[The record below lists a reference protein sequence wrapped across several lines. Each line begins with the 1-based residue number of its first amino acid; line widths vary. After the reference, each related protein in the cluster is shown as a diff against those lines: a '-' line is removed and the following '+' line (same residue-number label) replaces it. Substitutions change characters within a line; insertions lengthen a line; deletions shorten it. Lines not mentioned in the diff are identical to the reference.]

1 MGNVQVGLLGAGRMG
16 AFHGESIAFRVKGAD
31 LYAVADPVPGNAE
44 AFAKKLGSNIKA
56 FTDPLDMLEHP
67 AIDAVIIASPART
80 HAANIIAAAKKG
92 KAVFCE
98 KPMAVTLE
106 EADEV
111 IRAVNEESVPLQ
123 VGFNRRFA
131 KGFRSAYEEI
141 RAGKIGTPQL
151 MRSITR
157 DPALGDP
164 TSIPQW
170 TIFLETLIHDFDTL
184 LFLNPNAKP
193 IEVYAAADA
202 LVRPDF
208 KDKGFL
214 DTAVVTIKFDNGA
227 IATAEANFQAV
238 YGYDVRGEVFGSEG
252 MLTIGDIR
260 HTNMTRYNKDG
271 VSYNTIR
278 YDQDLLFD
286 AYVDELQSFVD
297 AVRNHKPTLVTGED
311 ARAAL
316 AIAAACIESCK
327 TKRPVTLKNGVP
339 QTV

>member
-1 MGNVQVGLLGAGRMG
+1 M
-16 AFHGESIAFRVKGAD
+16 D
-31 LYAVADPVPGNAE
+31 D
-44 AFAKKLGSNIKA
+44 
-56 FTDPLDMLEHP
+56 
-67 AIDAVIIASPART
+67 
-80 HAANIIAAAKKG
+80 
-92 KAVFCE
+92 
-98 KPMAVTLE
+98 
-106 EADEV
+106 
-111 IRAVNEESVPLQ
+111 
-123 VGFNRRFA
+123 
-131 KGFRSAYEEI
+131 
-141 RAGKIGTPQL
+141 
-151 MRSITR
+151 
-157 DPALGDP
+157 
-164 TSIPQW
+164 
-170 TIFLETLIHDFDTL
+170 FLETLIHDFDTL

-260 HTNMTRYNKDG
+260 YTNMTRYNKDG

-316 AIAAACIESCK
+316 AIAAACIESYK

>member
-170 TIFLETLIHDFDTL
+170 TIF
-184 LFLNPNAKP
+184 
-193 IEVYAAADA
+193 
-202 LVRPDF
+202 
-208 KDKGFL
+208 
-214 DTAVVTIKFDNGA
+214 
-227 IATAEANFQAV
+227 
-238 YGYDVRGEVFGSEG
+238 
-252 MLTIGDIR
+252 
-260 HTNMTRYNKDG
+260 
-271 VSYNTIR
+271 
-278 YDQDLLFD
+278 
-286 AYVDELQSFVD
+286 
-297 AVRNHKPTLVTGED
+297 
-311 ARAAL
+311 
-316 AIAAACIESCK
+316 
-327 TKRPVTLKNGVP
+327 
-339 QTV
+339 

>member
-1 MGNVQVGLLGAGRMG
+1 
-16 AFHGESIAFRVKGAD
+16 
-31 LYAVADPVPGNAE
+31 
-44 AFAKKLGSNIKA
+44 
-56 FTDPLDMLEHP
+56 MLEHP

-170 TIFLETLIHDFDTL
+170 TIF
-184 LFLNPNAKP
+184 
-193 IEVYAAADA
+193 
-202 LVRPDF
+202 
-208 KDKGFL
+208 
-214 DTAVVTIKFDNGA
+214 
-227 IATAEANFQAV
+227 
-238 YGYDVRGEVFGSEG
+238 
-252 MLTIGDIR
+252 
-260 HTNMTRYNKDG
+260 
-271 VSYNTIR
+271 
-278 YDQDLLFD
+278 
-286 AYVDELQSFVD
+286 
-297 AVRNHKPTLVTGED
+297 
-311 ARAAL
+311 
-316 AIAAACIESCK
+316 
-327 TKRPVTLKNGVP
+327 
-339 QTV
+339 